1 MNQITL
7 GAVLL
12 AALLGTGTAGA
23 QSVYGQVG
31 TTGGTLGYVQHMDS
45 FNLRGDLNFA
55 DYSRNFHAG
64 SVDYGA
70 KLKFTT
76 VGLFADFFPVGQ
88 FRITAGAFLGKDKI
102 SAYGKNSPTSDVL
115 PGEYVEGR
123 VRTRTARPYLG
134 IGWGFGPKAGPGLS
148 FTADLGASYGSL
160 RTEYDVSP
168 GMQRYWGNDR
178 VQQERRKFDDK
189 VRDYRWAP
197 VVRVGVSYRF

>member
-1 MNQITL
+1 
-7 GAVLL
+7 
-12 AALLGTGTAGA
+12 
-23 QSVYGQVG
+23 
-31 TTGGTLGYVQHMDS
+31 MDS

-134 IGWGFGPKAGPGLS
+134 IG
-148 FTADLGASYGSL
+148 
-160 RTEYDVSP
+160 
-168 GMQRYWGNDR
+168 
-178 VQQERRKFDDK
+178 
-189 VRDYRWAP
+189 
-197 VVRVGVSYRF
+197 